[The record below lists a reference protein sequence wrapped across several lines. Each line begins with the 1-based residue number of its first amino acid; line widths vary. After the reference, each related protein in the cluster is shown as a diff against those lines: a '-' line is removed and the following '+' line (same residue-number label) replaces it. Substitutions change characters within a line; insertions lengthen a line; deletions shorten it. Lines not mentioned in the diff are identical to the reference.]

1 MREMI
6 DRMTLEEKASQLT
19 YQSPAVKSAGIPA
32 YNWWNEALHGVARAG
47 TATSFP
53 QAIGMAATFDEELVR
68 KITDVISTEGRAKYN
83 AGVKREDR
91 DIYKGLTFWCPNIN
105 IFRDPRWGRG
115 HETLG
120 EDPWLT
126 SRLGVAYVKGLQ
138 GEGEH
143 LKSAA
148 CAKHFAVHS
157 GPEALRHSFDARV
170 SEKDLWET
178 YLPAFEA
185 CVKEG
190 GVEGVMGA
198 YNAVNGVPACCNK
211 ELLTDILREKWGF
224 DGYVVSDCGAIA
236 DIHEHHGYTDT
247 AEESA
252 AAALNAGCDLN
263 CGSIYLHVYKAVKD
277 GLIEEEQVDR
287 ALEHLLMTR
296 MRLGMFEDCEYDE
309 IPYNVVECKE
319 HCALAREA
327 AARSMVLL
335 KNEGVLPLDLTKL
348 HTIGVIGPNA
358 DSREV
363 LWANYCGDSSHNTTV
378 LAGIQKAAGEGVR
391 VLYSMGCHLYRGTVA
406 EGNAMYNDR
415 VSEAL
420 AVAEQSDV
428 VILCLGLDA
437 TIEGEEGGST
447 EEYAVGDK
455 RSLAL
460 PQIQMDLLEAVYQTG
475 KPVVLCLMTG
485 SAVDLR
491 FAEAHSDA
499 ILQTWYPGAFGGD
512 AAADILFGKKSPSG
526 KLPVTFYR
534 STEDLPDF
542 EDYSMKGRTYRYL
555 EREPMYPFGYGL
567 TYGDIFCTDASLTEM
582 EDGGLLIRASVRNEG
597 ERASGDV
604 VQVYVKNPDSPLAVP
619 NYSLCGVKTCYLN
632 PGETIQTEIRVERTA
647 LEVVD
652 EEGVRRMDGER
663 FLFYVGVSQPD
674 ERSVALTG
682 HRPVELVYHAGRA

>member
-1 MREMI
+1 MRRMI
-6 DRMTLEEKASQLT
+6 GKMTLEEKTSQLICR
-19 YQSPAVKSAGIPA
+19 SPAVESVGIPA

-53 QAIGMAATFDEELVR
+53 QAIGMAASFDGELIC

-83 AGVKREDR
+83 AAIKRGDR

-115 HETLG
+115 HETFG

-138 GEGEH
+138 GDGEH

-148 CAKHFAVHS
+148 CIKHYAVHS
-157 GPEALRHSFDARV
+157 GPEALRSGFNATV
-170 SEKDLWET
+170 SGKDLWET

-185 CVKEG
+185 CVKEA
-190 GVEGVMGA
+190 GVEGVMAA
-198 YNAVNGVPACCNK
+198 YNAVNGVPSCCNRN
-211 ELLTDILREKWGF
+211 LLWNILREQWGF

-236 DIHEHHGYTDT
+236 NIHEHHRYTNT
-247 AEESA
+247 AVESA

-263 CGSIYLHVYKAVKD
+263 CGSVYLHVYKAVKD
-277 GLIEEEQVDR
+277 GLIEEEQVDLS
-287 ALEHLLMTR
+287 LEHILMTR
-296 MRLGMFEDCEYDE
+296 MRLGMFEECEYDN
-309 IPYNVVECKE
+309 IPYDVVESRE

-335 KNEGVLPLDLTKL
+335 KNNGVLPLDFTKPG
-348 HTIGVIGPNA
+348 TIGVIGPNA
-358 DSREV
+358 DSREA
-363 LWANYCGDSSHNTTV
+363 LRANYYGDSSHNTTI
-378 LAGIQKAAGEGVR
+378 LEGIQKAAGDAVR
-391 VLYSMGCHLYRGTVA
+391 VLYSVGCHLYRETVEDFA
-406 EGNAMYNDR
+406 AYNDR

-455 RSLAL
+455 RNLEL
-460 PQIQMDLLEAVYQTG
+460 PRVQTDLMEAVCRTG

-485 SAVDLR
+485 SCVDLR
-491 FAEAHSDA
+491 FAQEHADA
-499 ILQTWYPGAFGGD
+499 VLLTWYPGAFGGD
-512 AAADILFGKKSPSG
+512 AAADILSGKKSPSG

-534 STEDLPDF
+534 CTEDLPDF

-555 EREPMYPFGYGL
+555 EREPLYPFGFGL
-567 TYGDIFCTDASLTEM
+567 TYGDTLCREACLTED
-582 EDGGLLIRASVRNEG
+582 EDGGLRIQATVYNAGKLPT
-597 ERASGDV
+597 GDV
-604 VQVYVKNPDSPLAVP
+604 LQVYIKNLDSGLAVP
-619 NYSLCGVKTCYLN
+619 NYSLCGAKPFYIQSD
-632 PGETIQTEIRVERTA
+632 ETARIELRVERTA
-647 LEVVD
+647 LNVAD
-652 EEGVRRMDGER
+652 ENGVRRMEGGN
-663 FLFYVGVSQPD
+663 FIFYVGLSQPD
-674 ERSVALTG
+674 DRSAALTG
-682 HRPVELVYHAGRA
+682 HKPVEIIYQVS